1 LIGGQI
7 YQSWHLAS
15 SNIKAVLVSL
25 APHLKPLGSTLLRI
39 AADGGTSILQFLIS
53 IIVAGFLFCPGPSIV
68 KSVKLFSR
76 RLARDRAEGFVDLA
90 GATIRA
96 VSLGVVGVSVLQ
108 ALLAGLG
115 LTVAGI
121 PGASVITSAVLI
133 LGIVQIGPSIV
144 IIPAIIWSW
153 ITMETTAALLF
164 TVYMVPVTLL
174 DNILKPIV
182 MTRGLRTPM
191 LVIVIGV
198 IGGTLGYGITGLF
211 LGPIVLSVIWEL
223 ITAWMAEGEA

>member
-1 LIGGQI
+1 
-7 YQSWHLAS
+7 
-15 SNIKAVLVSL
+15 VS
-25 APHLKPLGSTLLRI
+25 
-39 AADGGTSILQFLIS
+39 Q
-53 IIVAGFLFCPGPSIV
+53 
-68 KSVKLFSR
+68 
-76 RLARDRAEGFVDLA
+76 
-90 GATIRA
+90 
-96 VSLGVVGVSVLQ
+96 GVVGVSVLQ

-144 IIPAIIWSW
+144 IVPTIIWSW

-164 TVYMVPVTLL
+164 TVYMVPVNLL

-191 LVIVIGV
+191 LVIMIGV

-211 LGPIVLSVIWEL
+211 LGPIVLTVIWEL
-223 ITAWMAEGEA
+223 IAAWIVEGEL